1 MCQCHGLAL
10 LGGSVDVMFPSVVLM
25 FTLSYHSLSTAD
37 VTEQVYFIYEGP
49 WFCSSVLGITTYQ
62 NVLLCEMV
70 YIVLYINFYFCCG
83 MHLKEEHCTVQ
94 QN

>member
-1 MCQCHGLAL
+1 LAL
-10 LGGSVDVMFPSVVLM
+10 LGGFVDVMFLSVVLM
-25 FTLSYHSLSTAD
+25 FTVSYHSLSTAD
-37 VTEQVYFIYEGP
+37 VVTEQVYFMYEVP
-49 WFCSSVLGITTYQ
+49 WFYSSFLGITTYQ

-70 YIVLYINFYFCCG
+70 YIVLYINFYFCSA